1 MNEAAEELN
10 FEKAASIRDKILSVE
25 KVMETQKIVS
35 VDMLNETLSLLHWA
49 NWKALSRCFYQK
61 W

>member
-1 MNEAAEELN
+1 MEAAEELD

-35 VDMLNETLSLLHWA
+35 
-49 NWKALSRCFYQK
+49 R
-61 W
+61 